1 MVFKARLCVGEGA
14 VRFLGAPGSARY
26 SSFVSGAD
34 KRVLVAEDD
43 RVTRAI
49 LDRVLR
55 TLGYQPILTENG
67 RAALTALVRDEIPL
81 LVTDWNMPDLDGLEL
96 CRRLRAPQRKVYTYV
111 IVLTVMSGKS
121 KYLEAFA
128 AGADDF
134 MTKPVDPDELAA
146 RLKVGERIVGL
157 QKEMRQ
163 MQGLLSICMLCKKI
177 RDGEQWVPVDS
188 YVAARTAISFTHGFC
203 PDCFRKEMGG

>member
-1 MVFKARLCVGEGA
+1 
-14 VRFLGAPGSARY
+14 
-26 SSFVSGAD
+26 
-34 KRVLVAEDD
+34 VLVADDD
-43 RVTRAI
+43 RVTRTVLDKI
-49 LDRVLR
+49 LRD
-55 TLGYQPILTENG
+55 LGYQPILAEGG
-67 RAALTALVRDEIPL
+67 RTALTALVRDEIPL
-81 LVTDWNMPDLDGLEL
+81 LITDWNMPDLDGLEL

-111 IVLTVMSGKS
+111 IVLTVMSGRS

-157 QKEMRQ
+157 QREMRQ

-177 RDGEQWVPVDS
+177 REGEAWVPVDS
-188 YVAARTAISFTHGFC
+188 YVAARTGTSFTHGFC
-203 PDCFRKEMGG
+203 PDCFKKEMGGG